1 MIGRKRQRE
10 GEGVELGGCQR
21 ISCRRAKRTFMTGA
35 QKCTVLKPMGLSHMR
50 LNQPTCWAAS
60 CSALAVD
67 CHLRPHCC
75 RCWLR
80 NACWKP
86 EAREKACRV
95 WAAAEA
101 EEKSGR
107 DARVK
112 AAAEEDMSLVAA
124 LVVGSICGLTEEILR
139 GQVAGRRARA
149 GLAGVESW
157 GLSWLVSCVTLVSRG
172 ANPGEVRS
180 NRGPIK
186 GALGVN
192 RRVGK
197 SWGRSWRA
205 GDKKM

>member
-1 MIGRKRQRE
+1 
-10 GEGVELGGCQR
+10 
-21 ISCRRAKRTFMTGA
+21 MTGA
-35 QKCTVLKPMGLSHMR
+35 QKCTVFRPMGLSHMR
-50 LNQPTCWAAS
+50 LNQLTCWAAC

-112 AAAEEDMSLVAA
+112 AAAEEDMA
-124 LVVGSICGLTEEILR
+124 LVGCYLSLWESICTG
-139 GQVAGRRARA
+139 
-149 GLAGVESW
+149 
-157 GLSWLVSCVTLVSRG
+157 
-172 ANPGEVRS
+172 
-180 NRGPIK
+180 
-186 GALGVN
+186 
-192 RRVGK
+192 
-197 SWGRSWRA
+197 
-205 GDKKM
+205 

>member
-1 MIGRKRQRE
+1 
-10 GEGVELGGCQR
+10 
-21 ISCRRAKRTFMTGA
+21 MTGA

-50 LNQPTCWAAS
+50 LNQPTCWAAC

-80 NACWKP
+80 KACWKP
-86 EAREKACRV
+86 DEREKACRV

-112 AAAEEDMSLVAA
+112 AAAEEDIFLVAGCLA
-124 LVVGSICGLTEEILR
+124 LYCEIVGSGGVGKNARLLDGEQER
-139 GQVAGRRARA
+139 SGRS
-149 GLAGVESW
+149 GELGIVLAWMMVLCDS
-157 GLSWLVSCVTLVSRG
+157 LLSRG